1 VIIKVAVKPNLKCMD
16 ELLLNLKSLIDI
28 ESFKSYWHSLIFDGF
43 YYAHRSQILYCVVGF
58 AGSINPEQSRL
69 NIISSGNIKVHNLK
83 KTHYIIY

>member
-1 VIIKVAVKPNLKCMD
+1 MD
-16 ELLLNLKSLIDI
+16 ELLLLLKNLMNS
-28 ESFKSYWHSLIFDGF
+28 ESFKTYWHLFISDGF
-43 YYAHRSQILYCVVGF
+43 YYAHRSQILYSVVVF